1 MIVFSPHRFAVD
13 AEFET
18 RNSTPNFVEVFLTN
32 PVKPVHS
39 TKTLANEIGVY
50 QMG

>member
-1 MIVFSPHRFAVD
+1 MIVFSPHRSVVA

-18 RNSTPNFVEVFLTN
+18 RNSIPNFVGVFLID

-39 TKTLANEIGVY
+39 TETLANEIGIY
-50 QMG
+50 QMD